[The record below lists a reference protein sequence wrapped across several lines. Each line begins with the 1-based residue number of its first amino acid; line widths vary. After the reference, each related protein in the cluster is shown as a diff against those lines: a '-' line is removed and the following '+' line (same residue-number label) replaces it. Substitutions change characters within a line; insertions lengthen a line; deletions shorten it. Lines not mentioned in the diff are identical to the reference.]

1 MSQWK
6 DGFDLYFTE
15 GGMEPYNDVDPGFTD
30 VAYSVGSTNQA
41 VASDTIWAEHTVS
54 LNDFAG
60 KSIYFTFHHT
70 ATDMERIML
79 DEFLIAETNDM
90 DINENG
96 FDALK
101 ISPNPSNG
109 VFTVTSNTSDI
120 KTIEVV
126 NILGEVIDTRAVSG
140 SINETFD
147 MTSFSAGM
155 YFVKSSN
162 GTTENTQRVIIK

>member
-1 MSQWK
+1 
-6 DGFDLYFTE
+6 
-15 GGMEPYNDVDPGFTD
+15 
-30 VAYSVGSTNQA
+30 
-41 VASDTIWAEHTVS
+41 
-54 LNDFAG
+54 
-60 KSIYFTFHHT
+60 
-70 ATDMERIML
+70 ML
-79 DEFLIAETNDM
+79 DEFLIVETNDM

-126 NILGEVIDTRAVSG
+126 NILGEVIDTRAVNG

-155 YFVKSSN
+155 YFVKSSHN
-162 GTTENTQRVIIK
+162 KGDEDASFDLFEQTRKSSVRYPQLTFPIPSNFWL